1 MHRNTQPEH
10 DLRWFVWKEWA
21 SDLPQGE
28 NSQDQQQK
36 RGLVACCVEWKD
48 LNVEFSYVN
57 VMKLGLSLLLGTD
70 VFTVTFKTGAEH
82 IPILISGRFPFL

>member
-1 MHRNTQPEH
+1 VYRNAQPEH

-28 NSQDQQQK
+28 NTHDQQQK
-36 RGLVACCVEWKD
+36 RGLVACYVEWEGD

-57 VMKLGLSLLLGTD
+57 V
-70 VFTVTFKTGAEH
+70 
-82 IPILISGRFPFL
+82 

>member
-1 MHRNTQPEH
+1 MYRNTQPEH

-21 SDLPQGE
+21 SDLPQAE

-36 RGLVACCVEWKD
+36 RGLVACYVEWEGD

-57 VMKLGLSLLLGTD
+57 
-70 VFTVTFKTGAEH
+70 
-82 IPILISGRFPFL
+82 I